1 MYHVLLKNSQFA
13 ISLFK
18 VNEFLKLLIQA
29 IEEAIVLG
37 IYVHR
42 VVEFQRTLFCFNLL
56 LTSFQ
61 KTVLSVVIVK
71 GLAKYWVFTL

>member
-1 MYHVLLKNSQFA
+1 MNTRLEAISTMLEIDRETYYKIQTMYHVLLKNSQFA

-37 IYVHR
+37 I
-42 VVEFQRTLFCFNLL
+42 
-56 LTSFQ
+56 
-61 KTVLSVVIVK
+61 
-71 GLAKYWVFTL
+71 